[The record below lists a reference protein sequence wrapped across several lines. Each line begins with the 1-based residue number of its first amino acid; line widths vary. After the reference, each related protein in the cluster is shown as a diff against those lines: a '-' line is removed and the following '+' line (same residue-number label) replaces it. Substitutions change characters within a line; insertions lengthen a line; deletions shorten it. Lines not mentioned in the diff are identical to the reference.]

1 MDTVYICTHLD
12 TRKVAGTLDF
22 SSSDNLALEL
32 RVEALN
38 ESEALEAL
46 TYVLIAEL
54 GVFSL
59 AEVGAQLE
67 DLSDDAD
74 RDHGEITHIC
84 AALRYTDPD
93 GRQALT
99 QALLKDAANGSYN
112 EREVLSAAI
121 DCVGSVGIDEIRTT
135 MGKAVLA
142 IARRFECGEASIQE
156 DSLMIGDSRV
166 ASFTSPT
173 IGALISW
180 LRDLP
185 RWG

>member
-1 MDTVYICTHLD
+1 M
-12 TRKVAGTLDF
+12 DF

-59 AEVGAQLE
+59 AEVDAQLE

-84 AALRYTDPD
+84 AALTYTDPD

-112 EREVLSAAI
+112 EREALSAAI

-142 IARRFECGEASIQE
+142 IARRFQCGEASIQE

-166 ASFTSPT
+166 ASFISPT